1 MDSIRVLIIE
11 DNPAESDALVKAL
24 EANQYTVVGVAQT
37 NREAL
42 ELFYNNAVDIV
53 IIDVFLGE
61 VPDGITFAETITTV
75 PKSLKPFVFLTS
87 SNDRAIFDRAKLT
100 KPYSFLMKPFNEL
113 EVVYAIEMAIERF
126 YGQHD
131 VFFSEEQNTVI
142 SNDYLFIKKNDTLKK
157 VRVDEILYIEV
168 EERYCTIFAEKEKFV
183 ILISLTKITEL
194 LDPSRFART
203 HRNFM
208 VNLSQI
214 EEIDSTDNRIVLQGK
229 QVIPFSEKYKDL
241 IQRFRLLK

>member
-1 MDSIRVLIIE
+1 MDSVRVLIIE
-11 DNPAESDALVKAL
+11 DNRAESDALIKVL
-24 EANQYTVVGVAQT
+24 EENQYTVVGVAQS

-42 ELFYNNAVDIV
+42 ELFYKSAVDIV
-53 IIDVFLGE
+53 IIDVFLGD

-75 PKSLKPFVFLTS
+75 PNSLKPFVFLTS
-87 SNDRAIFDRAKLT
+87 SNDRTIFDRAKLT
-100 KPYSFLMKPFNEL
+100 RPYSFLMKPFNEL
-113 EVVYAIEMAIERF
+113 EVVYALEMAIERF
-126 YGQHD
+126 YGQND

-142 SNDYLFIKKNDTLKK
+142 SNEYLFIKKNDTLKK
-157 VRVDEILYIEV
+157 VLISEILYIEV
-168 EERYCTIFAEKEKFV
+168 EERYCTIFTEKEKFV

-194 LDPSRFART
+194 LDPLRFART

-214 EEIDSTDNRIVLQGK
+214 EEIDTTDNRIVLQGK